1 MHKQVTTTAS
11 LYHTM
16 RHATR
21 IFVQSRGKPLLL
33 TRCLPQSAFNL
44 SMPIDDDGSFGQ
56 DQYARRAT

>member
-21 IFVQSRGKPLLL
+21 ILCKAEQTAV
-33 TRCLPQSAFNL
+33 TRCLPLSAFNL
-44 SMPIDDDGSFGQ
+44 SMPIDADGSFGQ